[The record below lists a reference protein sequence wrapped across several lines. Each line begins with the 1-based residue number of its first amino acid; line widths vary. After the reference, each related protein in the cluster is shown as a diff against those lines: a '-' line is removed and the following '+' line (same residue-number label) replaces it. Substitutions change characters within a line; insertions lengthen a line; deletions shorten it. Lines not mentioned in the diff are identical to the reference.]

1 MERNHTAWRHNLD
14 GSVRYVAEVN
24 YSGKGDRYS
33 YTDKENQAAKLTE
46 DQCRKFCS
54 YMKQCDTVGFWS

>member
-14 GSVRYVAEVN
+14 GSVRYVEEVN

-33 YTDKENQAAKLTE
+33 YTDKESQAAKLTE
-46 DQCRKFCS
+46 DQCRKFCG
-54 YMKQCDTVGFWS
+54 YMKQCNTVGFWS